1 MKIVIIEDEYLMADE
16 LESLILEYGPDNS
29 VEAKLTTI
37 DESIEYLK
45 NNPMPDLFFS
55 DIQLPDGLSF
65 EIFQEIKCE
74 VPIVFCTAY
83 DEYALEAFKVNGI
96 DYILKPFDNIII
108 SETLQKV
115 NRMIK
120 SNVQN
125 TTDFTSVIEELSG
138 ETKKKVK
145 KNILIFKGE
154 KIIPVKTHQ
163 IALIHL
169 DSSVTYIHTFDGEK
183 YTTDQSLDNLESCL
197 NEEFYRI
204 NRQFLVNRNAIHHV
218 SKYFA
223 RKLLVETQ
231 VNISEDIIVSK
242 AKASDFLRWLQ
253 D

>member
-1 MKIVIIEDEYLMADE
+1 MNIVIIEDEYLMADE
-16 LESLILEYGPDNS
+16 LESLILEYS
-29 VEAKLTTI
+29 SEHTIVTKLTTV

-45 NNPMPDLFFS
+45 SNPMPDLFFS

-96 DYILKPFDNIII
+96 DYILKPFDNNTII
-108 SETLQKV
+108 ETLRKV
-115 NRMIK
+115 DRIINHH
-120 SNVQN
+120 VPQ
-125 TTDFTSVIEELSG
+125 DFNSIIAELSG
-138 ETKKKVK
+138 TPKKNIK

-154 KIIPVKTHQ
+154 KIIPVNTQQ

-169 DSSVTYIHTFDGEK
+169 DSSVTYIYTFDGEK
-183 YTTDQSLDNLESCL
+183 YASDQSLDTLESNL
-197 NEEFYRI
+197 NADFYRI
-204 NRQFLVNRNAIHHV
+204 NRQFLVNRNAINHV

-231 VNISEDIIVSK
+231 IEIHEDIIVSK
-242 AKASDFLRWLQ
+242 AKASDFLKWLQ